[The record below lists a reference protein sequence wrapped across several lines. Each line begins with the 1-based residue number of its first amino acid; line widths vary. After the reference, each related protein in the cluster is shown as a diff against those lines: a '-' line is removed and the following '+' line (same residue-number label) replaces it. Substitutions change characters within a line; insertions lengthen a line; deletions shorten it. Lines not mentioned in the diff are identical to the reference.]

1 MRRAI
6 GPILLLALG
15 AAGCRGVDY
24 YADKPPLEIAEMV
37 DVQHAGEGSGEVRYS
52 APTIAARRSYRLAGR
67 RDLDSGAITHE
78 LRLTEAGSSEARF
91 LEWAR
96 AGAAARVCALRG
108 ARLAGASDGSPAAET
123 TFGLVDRQTSCYPRE
138 DCDTYVR
145 TYKKRYRDK
154 DGDKRTRLVERVY
167 RDCDESWRC
176 QSERLYEVAIDDGA
190 LRQASPL
197 GAGMA
202 VELSWDCGRGGGHAD
217 TIELPASYLQGYLLA
232 VDGYPYTPRPAP
244 APPEPRLSSP

>member
-1 MRRAI
+1 MTRAM

-24 YADKPPLEIAEMV
+24 YADKAPLEIAQMV
-37 DVQHAGEGSGEVRYS
+37 DVQSAGEDSGEVRYS
-52 APTIAARRSYRLAGR
+52 APTIAARRSYRLTGR
-67 RDLDSGAITHE
+67 RDLESGAISHE

-108 ARLAGASDGSPAAET
+108 ARLASASDGSPAAET

-145 TYKKRYRDK
+145 TYKKRYRDR
-154 DGDKRTRLVERVY
+154 DGDKKTRLVERVY

-176 QSERLYEVAIDDGA
+176 QSERLYEVAIDDHA

-197 GAGMA
+197 AEGMA

-217 TIELPASYLQGYLLA
+217 RIELPPSYLQGYLLA

-244 APPEPRLSSP
+244 TPP

>member
-1 MRRAI
+1 MRRTI

-37 DVQHAGEGSGEVRYS
+37 DVQHPGEGSGEVRYS

-67 RDLDSGAITHE
+67 RDFETGAITHE

-91 LEWAR
+91 LEWA
-96 AGAAARVCALRG
+96 
-108 ARLAGASDGSPAAET
+108 ET

-138 DCDTYVR
+138 DCDTDVR

-154 DGDKRTRLVERVY
+154 DGDKKTRLVERVY

-176 QSERLYEVAIDDGA
+176 RSERLYEVAIDDGA

-232 VDGYPYTPRPAP
+232 VDGYPHTPRPAP